1 MTYHQLAAVTWTW
14 TMTIVSKA
22 KHQRAP
28 AAVPAD
34 FRTILVDLTELAD
47 QTRLLLVNDGDLI
60 LASCRWITRRAINSV
75 FCSVEGENKN
85 ICARN
90 LKKKKNKRR
99 AMYIARRSALFGTSN
114 TSAATSCR
122 SFYIWGRKRRAHVL
136 HTTLC
141 VKPRL

>member
-1 MTYHQLAAVTWTW
+1 
-14 TMTIVSKA
+14 
-22 KHQRAP
+22 
-28 AAVPAD
+28 
-34 FRTILVDLTELAD
+34 LVDLTELAD

-75 FCSVEGENKN
+75 FCSVEGGKQKYLRSKFE
-85 ICARN
+85 
-90 LKKKKNKRR
+90 KKKNKRR